1 MNQLQYNQN
10 NDYQQNGDI
19 FNQIQRPKPTQEYE
33 IYKRL
38 KLLGEGSFGK
48 AYLVES
54 QSDKSKWVIKQISLD
69 AMSPEEKKESYKEAK
84 ILEQLNHPNIVK
96 FKEIYKTKSG
106 KLCIVM
112 EYADGGDLSQKIQ
125 KQRGKYFKEEQI
137 LDWFTQICL
146 AMKHVHDRK
155 ILHRDLKGQNIFLT
169 SQNICKLGDF
179 GIARVL
185 NKTFE
190 KAKTMVGTPYYLSP
204 EIINSVPYSYKSD
217 VWSIGVVL
225 YEMCCLRPPFQGES
239 LQNLALNIVKGQ
251 YQPIPNIYSQ
261 DLKKLVSNLL
271 QNRPESRYSIQQIL
285 GLPFIRNRIKNFL
298 SETIKANEFSHTIL
312 HNQKIIIDDDFK
324 NIKNV
329 QGPPPPSV
337 AYQMKEQQRN
347 AQEKQDQQQQ
357 QKVLPSIEPK
367 QAAQKAP
374 QNQKQNQ
381 IEKQQIRPQT
391 PVSNQVRPI
400 NGKIPIQNQ
409 QYQAQN
415 QRPSNIDVGPQNY
428 PYGKIPNSQQ
438 QTPIGKENSS
448 DNKKIVRQPSKNN
461 IVNVKY
467 NSVPTEQEEKI
478 SQQPSKQTPP
488 LPPQPQL
495 KQNPSQQKF
504 QKAPQKPVVQKLQR
518 PSTAVPQ
525 NPQRQIMT
533 PKSQPGSKPF
543 YPPKPIDR
551 KQSAGQI
558 LVSNQ
563 VSKGDQN
570 NKPPISNNR
579 PITAHNRNSTPQRI
593 SNTPPVQL
601 QRNVR
606 QEISQKRQDILN
618 KVKDAQEQ
626 KKKKLE
632 DLKKAKMEASLKS
645 KEEREQVRQNMYKD
659 IKQKRQGSKPSQNVQ
674 QVQQQQQ
681 QNKKEEIQIEWMG
694 TLKPDQPPERPKYID
709 QKLEEQKIAAEK
721 YNQEMALRKKKEEEI
736 EKQKQLQEQMYEEN
750 KREREKKQRELFL
763 MDMQENS
770 NPQNY
775 PQKGFAHRNVAPQ
788 NRQEIEYTQMLEEMK
803 SLIDE
808 PPCTEDNTTND
819 SDQQQ
824 NINQNLNFEDV
835 DRDDYDDQFDNN
847 ESQGNTNQ
855 KQKNNNI
862 QQQQDE
868 EEYIYTLPNNK
879 QSINAIKENYV
890 KQIGKENLQKLQQA
904 IKSEIKKNRKFVDL
918 SPSDKIK
925 ILKQQ
930 VPSIKFDKVDLKINQ
945 LVDIVQIENS

>member
-1 MNQLQYNQN
+1 MNQLQQNLN
-10 NDYQQNGDI
+10 NDYQQNGQI
-19 FNQIQRPKPTQEYE
+19 QNQVQRPKPTQDYE

-54 QSDKSKWVIKQISLD
+54 QSDKSKWVIKQISLET
-69 AMSPEEKKESYKEAK
+69 MSPEEKKESYKESK

-185 NKTFE
+185 SKTFE

-225 YEMCCLRPPFQGES
+225 YEMCCLRPPFQGDS
-239 LQNLALNIVKGQ
+239 LQNLALNIVRGQ
-251 YQPIPNIYSQ
+251 YTPIPNIYSQ

-337 AYQMKEQQRN
+337 AYQMKEQQRA
-347 AQEKQDQQQQ
+347 AQEKQEQQQQ
-357 QKVLPSIEPK
+357 QKVLPSIEQK
-367 QAAQKAP
+367 QPAQKIP

-381 IEKQQIRPQT
+381 VEKQQIRPQT

-415 QRPSNIDVGPQNY
+415 KRPSNIEVVAQNN
-428 PYGKIPNSQQ
+428 PYGKIPSSQQ
-438 QTPIGKENSS
+438 QTPVGKENNT
-448 DNKKIVRQPSKNN
+448 DNKKLVRQPSKND
-461 IVNVKY
+461 IINVKY
-467 NSVPTEQEEKI
+467 NSVPTEQEEKV

-495 KQNPSQQKF
+495 KQNPSQQKLQ
-504 QKAPQKPVVQKLQR
+504 QKVVQKPVVQKLQR
-518 PSTAVPQ
+518 PSTAAVQ
-525 NPQRQIMT
+525 NPSRQIVT

-579 PITAHNRNSTPQRI
+579 PITAQNRISTPQRI
-593 SNTPPVQL
+593 SNTPPTA
-601 QRNVR
+601 QRNIR
-606 QEISQKRQDILN
+606 QEINQKRQDILN
-618 KVKDAQEQ
+618 KVKEQQEL

-632 DLKKAKMEASLKS
+632 DLKKVKLEASLKS
-645 KEEREQVRQNMYKD
+645 KEERESVRQNMYKD
-659 IKQKRQGSKPSQNVQ
+659 IKQKRQVSKPFQNAQ
-674 QVQQQQQ
+674 QVQQQ
-681 QNKKEEIQIEWMG
+681 QNKKEEVQIEWMG
-694 TLKPDQPPERPKYID
+694 TLKPDQPPERPKFID
-709 QKLEEQKIAAEK
+709 QKLDEQRIAAEK
-721 YNQEMALRKKKEEEI
+721 YNQEMALKKKKEEEI

-750 KREREKKQRELFL
+750 KREKEKKQRELFL
-763 MDMQENS
+763 MEQQENS

-775 PQKGFAHRNVAPQ
+775 PQKGFAHRNIPAQ
-788 NRQEIEYTQMLEEMK
+788 NKQELEYTQMLEEMK
-803 SLIDE
+803 SLIEE
-808 PPCTEDNTTND
+808 PPCLDDYTTND
-819 SDQQQ
+819 TDQNQ
-824 NINQNLNFEDV
+824 NINQNINYDDTE
-835 DRDDYDDQFDNN
+835 RDDYDDQFEIN
-847 ESQGNTNQ
+847 ESQPNTNQ
-855 KQKNNNI
+855 KQKNSNY
-862 QQQQDE
+862 QQQSDPDE
-868 EEYIYTLPNNK
+868 EYVYTIPNNK
-879 QSINAIKENYV
+879 LSINAIKENYV
-890 KQIGKENLQKLQQA
+890 KQIGKENFQKLFQA
-904 IKSEIKKNRKFVDL
+904 VKNEIKKNKRFIDL
-918 SPSDKIK
+918 IPAEKIK

-930 VPSIKFDKVDLKINQ
+930 VPSLKFDKVDLKINQ
-945 LVDIVQIENS
+945 FVDIVSIESN